1 MADFWTHQLW
11 ANKSGDASIPQTLV
25 LQLRN
30 THPTMDLSGII
41 KMWTDRKYEVDQTQC
56 YNYCSD
62 QLVDKNDIK
71 LDIDL
76 TKSGILNTYSEIRR
90 LPKNAWGDLA
100 VDNLA
105 TTNRKNRKAK
115 TMATKAIKKFT
126 VHGVEVTL
134 KEMATKYNVNI
145 ATLRARIARG
155 VKGDELVQTS
165 VHGGSARAKTYEVPH
180 SDGKGKVV
188 QMTVKELAKAAD
200 VPVPTMRAR
209 IQRGLQGDS
218 LFTGKNPLAGLRGR
232 SAKFY
237 EVVEE
242 TKTGM
247 RQVIK
252 LSVADIATK
261 FELNPATVRARIAKG
276 FSPLEIVNGKE
287 RKVKVKTTKTN
298 SSAVSPK
305 STKKKSNK
313 PVMSPEDLIAGLE
326 EERDAYLADQF
337 AMKAK
342 KQEDS
347 GADIRRDPRWR
358 TEDSA
363 AA

>member
-11 ANKSGDASIPQTLV
+11 ANKSGDVKLPQTLV

-56 YNYCSD
+56 YNYCPD
-62 QLVDKNDIK
+62 NLVENNDIK

-76 TKSGILNTYSEIRR
+76 TKSGIQNNYSEIHR
-90 LPKNAWGDLA
+90 LPKNAWGDLT

-105 TTNRKNRKAK
+105 TTSRKNRKAK

-126 VHGVEVTL
+126 VQGEEVTL
-134 KEMATKYNVNI
+134 KEMAAKYAINI

-155 VKGDELVQTS
+155 IKGDELVQTS
-165 VHGGSARAKTYEVPH
+165 VHGGSARAKTYEVPLE
-180 SDGKGKVV
+180 GKGKVV
-188 QMTVKELAKAAD
+188 KMTVKELAKAAD

-209 IQRGLQGDS
+209 IQRGLQGAN
-218 LFTGKNPLAGLRGR
+218 LLTGKNPLAGLRGR

-237 EVVEE
+237 EVVEK
-242 TKTGM
+242 TKVGIRTL
-247 RQVIK
+247 K

-287 RKVKVKTTKTN
+287 RKVKVKTAKTN

-305 STKKKSNK
+305 STKKKKSNK
-313 PVMSPEDLIAGLE
+313 PVMSPEDLIASLE

-342 KQEDS
+342 KQEDA

>member
-11 ANKSGDASIPQTLV
+11 ANKSGDASVPQTLV

-76 TKSGILNTYSEIRR
+76 TKSGILNTYSEISR
-90 LPKNAWGDLA
+90 LPKNAWGDLT

-115 TMATKAIKKFT
+115 TMATKAIRKFT

-134 KEMATKYNVNI
+134 KEMATKYNINI

-155 VKGDELVQTS
+155 VKGEDLVQTS

-188 QMTVKELAKAAD
+188 QMTVKELAKVAD

-209 IQRGLQGDS
+209 IQRGLQGND
-218 LFTGKNPLAGLRGR
+218 LLTGKNPLAGLRGR

-237 EVVEE
+237 EVVDPKQN
-242 TKTGM
+242 KT
-247 RQVIK
+247 IK

-287 RKVKVKTTKTN
+287 RKVKVKTSKTN

-305 STKKKSNK
+305 SAKKKSNK
-313 PVMSPEDLIAGLE
+313 PVMSPEDLIASLE
-326 EERDAYLADQF
+326 EERDDYLADQF
-337 AMKAK
+337 AMNAE
-342 KQEDS
+342 KQQKN
-347 GADIRRDPRWR
+347 PRWR